1 MWLTHKYKIN
11 IPLKDLSE
19 RKLSSIKLT
28 HAFVSI
34 YTSFVGIQQTEGMV
48 SKASFVWQTEALLR
62 NPDLRYKPRLVL
74 SNDNQTS
81 PNTS

>member
-1 MWLTHKYKIN
+1 
-11 IPLKDLSE
+11 
-19 RKLSSIKLT
+19 
-28 HAFVSI
+28 
-34 YTSFVGIQQTEGMV
+34 MV

-81 PNTS
+81 PNAS